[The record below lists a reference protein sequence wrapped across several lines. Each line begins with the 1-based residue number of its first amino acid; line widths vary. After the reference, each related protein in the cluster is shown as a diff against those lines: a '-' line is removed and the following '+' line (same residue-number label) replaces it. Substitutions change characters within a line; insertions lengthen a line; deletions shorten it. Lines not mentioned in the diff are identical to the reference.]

1 MKKKKTSQLVGVLCL
16 LVVVVLGIF
25 LALNLREDNSI
36 FSKDEKP
43 NTEAQSILSKDVDR
57 NYPATV
63 REVVRLFARIS
74 KCYHNETISDEEFQG
89 LVEMQRKLFDEEF
102 LENNPLD
109 TFTNNLAAEIDVAK
123 AKKYQMVT
131 WRVQKQSS
139 VITWQDGDNHFA
151 SIIAGFTMNVK
162 EAGYTRTFEEF
173 LLREDEKGRWKI
185 VGWRLTDPIEIED

>member
-1 MKKKKTSQLVGVLCL
+1 M

-102 LENNPLD
+102 LEKANIKEWEKVEILDINNGERFQTYALKGVRGSKCFCVNGAAARKVQAGDKIIIVTYAQMSEEEIKTHKP
-109 TFTNNLAAEIDVAK
+109 TIVQVGENNEIISYGK
-123 AKKYQMVT
+123 
-131 WRVQKQSS
+131 
-139 VITWQDGDNHFA
+139 
-151 SIIAGFTMNVK
+151 
-162 EAGYTRTFEEF
+162 
-173 LLREDEKGRWKI
+173 
-185 VGWRLTDPIEIED
+185 